1 MHNSHS
7 NPDCLCG
14 TFILEIMSV
23 KINNYIDER
32 SKASKFVRILIKIC
46 LIPISIEEDVIKFK
60 ISKTIIHILLY
71 PGLCFAQL
79 LFVRFYFNNTIYSTL
94 VVANGFFEFLAILLY
109 KFTSGKT
116 FISQSKNKTA

>member
-1 MHNSHS
+1 MHNSHF

-14 TFILEIMSV
+14 TFILENMSV
-23 KINNYIDER
+23 KINNYIEEK

-60 ISKTIIHILLY
+60 ISKATIHILLY

-109 KFTSGKT
+109 KSTSGKT

>member
-1 MHNSHS
+1 MHNSHFNS
-7 NPDCLCG
+7 DCLCG

-32 SKASKFVRILIKIC
+32 SKASKFVRIMIKIC

-109 KFTSGKT
+109 KSTSGKT
-116 FISQSKNKTA
+116 FISQTKNKTA